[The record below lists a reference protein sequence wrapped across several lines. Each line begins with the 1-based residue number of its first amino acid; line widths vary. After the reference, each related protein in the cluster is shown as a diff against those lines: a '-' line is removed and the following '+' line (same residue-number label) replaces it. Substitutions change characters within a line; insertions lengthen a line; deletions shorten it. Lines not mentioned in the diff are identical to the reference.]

1 MGPPLTVAMLVPVS
15 MPVSVTG
22 KPCPMPRRVP
32 LQSPLPGDRGGAASR
47 VHSAAMKRWLATL
60 GLVGVTAVWG
70 WTFVLVREAVTAWG
84 VMDFLAVRFAIAALV
99 MLPFGGRRL
108 TAPSLRT
115 GLWIGAILAA
125 GYTLQTWG
133 LTLTTATNAGLIT
146 GLFVVLA
153 PVADRILYGTRIS
166 RAAVAS
172 VGLSLAGMVL
182 LTGRTPSTVAVG
194 DLLVLACALAFGIH
208 IAVLSRHSP
217 EHDPGALTTAQM
229 TALAVIFV
237 LLWPL
242 TGSPAVPPREVW
254 FALALTGV
262 VASAVA
268 YSIQTFA
275 QRHLSTARTA
285 VILTLEP
292 VFAGFFG
299 HALAGER
306 LEPLQW
312 LGAAL
317 IFGALTLSEILP
329 ALRPVRD

>member
-1 MGPPLTVAMLVPVS
+1 
-15 MPVSVTG
+15 
-22 KPCPMPRRVP
+22 
-32 LQSPLPGDRGGAASR
+32 
-47 VHSAAMKRWLATL
+47 MKRWLATL
-60 GLVGVTAVWG
+60 GLIGVTVVWG
-70 WTFVLVREAVTAWG
+70 WTFVLVRDAVSAWG
-84 VMDFLAVRFAIAALV
+84 VMDFLAVRFAIAAAV
-99 MLPFGGRRL
+99 MLPLWGRRL
-108 TAPSLRT
+108 KLPTLKT

-153 PVADRILYGTRIS
+153 PVADRLIYGTRIS
-166 RAAVAS
+166 RLAVAA

-182 LTGRTPSTVAVG
+182 LTGQTPTTVVLG
-194 DLLVLACALAFGIH
+194 DLLVLSCAVAFGVH

-217 EHDPGALTTAQM
+217 EHEPAVLATAQM
-229 TALAVIFV
+229 TALAAIFL
-237 LLWPL
+237 LLWRLAGEPSL
-242 TGSPAVPPREVW
+242 PPREVW

-275 QRHLSTARTA
+275 QQHLSTARTA

-299 HALAGER
+299 FVLAGER
-306 LEPLQW
+306 LGPLQW
-312 LGAAL
+312 VGAAL
-317 IFGALTLSEILP
+317 IFGALTLSEIYP
-329 ALRPVRD
+329 AFRRPPAVKDGGVKT